1 MTQYFADQRD
11 MLLTMDAICVES
23 LSSCRHGFGLVR
35 LEMIIL
41 IDAALAFCIVAS
53 LLHVASA
60 VVVLGR
66 VCRNRTAPSPTMN
79 VAVSI
84 VRPLCGIENFSE
96 LTLRSTF
103 QLDYSRYE
111 VVFCVASPSDPVIPL
126 VRRLIDEYPHI
137 ASRFLIGNDRI
148 SDNPKLNN
156 VVKGWD
162 AAEHAW
168 LVMADS
174 NVPMPTD
181 YLHRLLGAW
190 RRDTGLVSS
199 PAVGCCPDGAWAELE
214 CAFLNT
220 YQVRWQCFADTIG
233 IGFAQGK
240 TLLFHKQVLQAAGGV
255 RSLATELAEDAAAIR
270 DQGLRVRVV
279 DRPFSQPLGKRTAA
293 EVWRRQ
299 LRWARL
305 RRETFILYFLP
316 ELLAGGVLPIAAFGV
331 LDWAYGWPFIS
342 SLLAFT
348 AGWYGTETLL
358 AGAAGWHLSWASPA
372 AWLLRDLLIPVLW
385 LTSWLGNDFVWRDT
399 PMRVADRGSAA

>member
-1 MTQYFADQRD
+1 
-11 MLLTMDAICVES
+11 
-23 LSSCRHGFGLVR
+23 
-35 LEMIIL
+35 MIIL

-60 VVVLGR
+60 AVVLGR

-96 LTLRSTF
+96 LTLSSTF

-111 VVFCVASPSDPVIPL
+111 VVFCVANRSDSVIPL

-137 ASRFLIGNDRI
+137 PSRLLIGNDRI

-174 NVPMPTD
+174 NVLMPTD
-181 YLHRLLGAW
+181 YLHRLLGTW

-199 PAVGCCPDGAWAELE
+199 PAVGCCPDGPWAELE

-220 YQVRWQCFADTIG
+220 YQVRWQCFADAIG
-233 IGFAQGK
+233 IRF
-240 TLLFHKQVLQAAGGV
+240 
-255 RSLATELAEDAAAIR
+255 
-270 DQGLRVRVV
+270 
-279 DRPFSQPLGKRTAA
+279 
-293 EVWRRQ
+293 
-299 LRWARL
+299 
-305 RRETFILYFLP
+305 
-316 ELLAGGVLPIAAFGV
+316 
-331 LDWAYGWPFIS
+331 
-342 SLLAFT
+342 
-348 AGWYGTETLL
+348 
-358 AGAAGWHLSWASPA
+358 
-372 AWLLRDLLIPVLW
+372 
-385 LTSWLGNDFVWRDT
+385 
-399 PMRVADRGSAA
+399 

>member
-1 MTQYFADQRD
+1 

-66 VCRNRTAPSPTMN
+66 VCRNQTAPSPTMN

-156 VVKGWD
+156 VV
-162 AAEHAW
+162 
-168 LVMADS
+168 
-174 NVPMPTD
+174 
-181 YLHRLLGAW
+181 
-190 RRDTGLVSS
+190 
-199 PAVGCCPDGAWAELE
+199 
-214 CAFLNT
+214 
-220 YQVRWQCFADTIG
+220 
-233 IGFAQGK
+233 
-240 TLLFHKQVLQAAGGV
+240 
-255 RSLATELAEDAAAIR
+255 
-270 DQGLRVRVV
+270 
-279 DRPFSQPLGKRTAA
+279 
-293 EVWRRQ
+293 
-299 LRWARL
+299 
-305 RRETFILYFLP
+305 
-316 ELLAGGVLPIAAFGV
+316 
-331 LDWAYGWPFIS
+331 
-342 SLLAFT
+342 
-348 AGWYGTETLL
+348 
-358 AGAAGWHLSWASPA
+358 
-372 AWLLRDLLIPVLW
+372 
-385 LTSWLGNDFVWRDT
+385 
-399 PMRVADRGSAA
+399 